1 MEGEIFRRG
10 LGRKER
16 GRREDMGGRRVRI
29 GRGGEEGEKEKA

>member
-1 MEGEIFRRG
+1 MFRRG

-16 GRREDMGGRRVRI
+16 GRREDMGGRVRI